1 MNDQIYFTTIAIIY
15 CILNMITIIFSL
27 IIVLTIAFNW
37 KMHFC
42 SVSNLLVLNSSFIFF
57 LYAIGCFIQT
67 PLMISNNNNNINFL
81 FCQLCGFF
89 SLYTAG
95 TQIFTILAQA
105 IFRYFATVLYR
116 KKILL
121 TFRVNTIIIILGW
134 IIPLIISA
142 SLLVLPL
149 AYQYEPESRICYPS
163 TKYLLGALIV
173 SIFIF
178 FMPLT
183 IIIGLYGLILWNLTH
198 FDRFQSDANNI
209 IRYKRNIKVFHNILL
224 IVAIMLVCG
233 VPYLLCIII
242 NIISETP
249 WILYSIKT
257 LSISLSIALEA
268 LVLFFT
274 NGKIKKKLYEKIGF
288 NQTQVQGIQSRRTNH
303 INRNQILPVIS

>member
-1 MNDQIYFTTIAIIY
+1 
-15 CILNMITIIFSL
+15 MITIIFSL

-42 SVSNLLVLNSSFIFF
+42 SVSNLLVLNSSFIFV

-67 PLMISNNNNNINFL
+67 PLMISNNNNVNYL

-89 SLYTAG
+89 TLYTAG

-116 KKILL
+116 KKVLL

-163 TKYLLGALIV
+163 TRYLLGAAIV

-178 FMPLT
+178 FVPLT

-257 LSISLSIALEA
+257 LCISLSITLEA

-274 NGKIKKKLYEKIGF
+274 NDKIKKILYEKIGF
-288 NQTQVQGIQSRRTNH
+288 HQTQVQPIQSRKTNH